1 MRKIVAWL
9 LCLCLVLGSAVCVA
23 EGGTFVPGT
32 YEGSGKGFS
41 ETTPVTVKITVD
53 ENGITAAEI
62 EGAGEQPFGIPQF
75 EA

>member
-32 YEGSGKGFS
+32 YEGS
-41 ETTPVTVKITVD
+41 
-53 ENGITAAEI
+53 
-62 EGAGEQPFGIPQF
+62 
-75 EA
+75 